1 MFHIVPLRV
10 HEVNR
15 ANRASQADP
24 LRALGQWPEN
34 ELISTECRSTYGT
47 ARRAESRDGR
57 AREGMS
63 AAEERGLSRGRR
75 YGLSTTSFCHLAT
88 GHGAMRVAKWNV
100 VAISLVYPLMSNAG
114 SSARR
119 GDAASMAARTAIAM
133 A

>member
-1 MFHIVPLRV
+1 MSFISPPVP
-10 HEVNR
+10 E
-15 ANRASQADP
+15 
-24 LRALGQWPEN
+24 WPPGGSYG
-34 ELISTECRSTYGT
+34 LPQSHSSSWTCAGPPKVPDDGSTYGT

-75 YGLSTTSFCHLAT
+75 YGLSTTSFGHLAT